1 MSTKASFDLLDALH
15 SAVAHQL
22 LDKIQTGEA
31 TAAEIS
37 VAVKFLKDNHIEA
50 LAVPDS
56 PISNLLE
63 ALPFSDAEIQGS
75 QFKQWQQKSPHNCET
90 LGTSCT

>member
-22 LDKIQTGEA
+22 LEKIQTGEA

-75 QFKQWQQKSPHNCET
+75 QFKQ
-90 LGTSCT
+90 